1 MSSVKLSEAT
11 KIDFTGTVNGG
22 FEKFSAYNDDVK
34 KLLRSGKGSKVC
46 VIIDRGYGFKE
57 KAPYVVRDH
66 LNLTGYNPLV
76 GPNDPCGER
85 FPAVNSTYIAEG
97 GVGNGVKQAVVAG
110 LRDGVVPTADDIAF
124 LQSVGADGY
133 SYNLVPAMI
142 IAAHAG
148 WKVLGI
154 VVPEGVDANSVISN
168 LDKGEK

>member
-1 MSSVKLSEAT
+1 MTKVKLSEAT
-11 KIDFTGTVNGG
+11 KIDFTGTANGG
-22 FEKFSAYNDDVK
+22 FEKFTAYNDDIK
-34 KLLRSGKGSKVC
+34 KLLRSGKTSKVC

-85 FPAVNSTYIAEG
+85 FPAVNSTYITDG
-97 GVGNGVKQAVVAG
+97 DFVNNGRSAVIAG
-110 LRDGVVPTADDIAF
+110 LREGVVPTPDDVSF
-124 LQSVGADGY
+124 LESIGAEGY

-154 VVPEGVDANSVISN
+154 IVPEGVDANTVVSE
-168 LDKGEK
+168 LAKGDK